1 MTGPNVQAGLRRA
14 VWLLFLAAFACIFLV
29 IGLRGHLDLSVRRLA
44 FYALLAA
51 GAFALRRFL
60 PLVDRLSPG
69 RWRAVFGGGLALL
82 LALQLGSGFLL
93 LQNLTT
99 SPFDTEAVLR
109 TATELAQGTVPA
121 LYNDYFASVD
131 TNVFCMF
138 VLYWMYRPVYLLTGA
153 TAPAWAMGL
162 NVLCLFAAAVCVCGA
177 AGLLWGRR
185 GKAAA
190 LVLCLIFLPYY
201 IFTAFVYTDTMA
213 APLVAGSLWAFLALE
228 NRWGRL
234 SRRARLL
241 GCAGLGILVGAAFLM
256 KGNALLLYPAFA
268 VYLAL
273 RPGFLAGLRRALS
286 SALAA
291 LLLFC
296 LGSAAVI
303 FGFNAYKW
311 NCGLLDLSLYESMH
325 TPATH
330 WIMMG
335 LENDGAFNN
344 ESFTYTGRYPTIEEK
359 KAANLARIRTNL
371 EHLLSSPQSLAWLF
385 FTKAETDWADGLYT
399 APQMVNLAPVQRT
412 WLHEWFCVD
421 GTHAGLTADFGQ
433 AVYWLLWAGAFAAAV
448 RGILNRR
455 RTGDHGLFFCTICLL
470 GNLAFLTLWEANA
483 RYPFCYSCCLL
494 LFGAALLAAP
504 RSEEQGTSHR
514 V

>member
-1 MTGPNVQAGLRRA
+1 
-14 VWLLFLAAFACIFLV
+14 
-29 IGLRGHLDLSVRRLA
+29 
-44 FYALLAA
+44 
-51 GAFALRRFL
+51 
-60 PLVDRLSPG
+60 
-69 RWRAVFGGGLALL
+69 
-82 LALQLGSGFLL
+82 
-93 LQNLTT
+93 
-99 SPFDTEAVLR
+99 
-109 TATELAQGTVPA
+109 
-121 LYNDYFASVD
+121 
-131 TNVFCMF
+131 
-138 VLYWMYRPVYLLTGA
+138 
-153 TAPAWAMGL
+153 
-162 NVLCLFAAAVCVCGA
+162 
-177 AGLLWGRR
+177 
-185 GKAAA
+185 
-190 LVLCLIFLPYY
+190 
-201 IFTAFVYTDTMA
+201 
-213 APLVAGSLWAFLALE
+213 
-228 NRWGRL
+228 
-234 SRRARLL
+234 
-241 GCAGLGILVGAAFLM
+241 M

-273 RPGFLAGLRRALS
+273 RPGFWAGLRRALS
-286 SALAA
+286 CALAA

-433 AVYWLLWAGAFAAAV
+433 AVYWLLWAGAFAAAA